1 MDDHRDLARADR
13 DDRERTVKLLADRL
27 SKEHLEAL
35 LNYARFI
42 KAPTTAAN
50 SNVPRSQRK
59 SRSGKNMTITTEELH
74 SYDRPLGRKAGD
86 LVVNFEVDGTYHS
99 ATFPFRVDV
108 DKGQFIV
115 VDGDVQYIGE
125 TKAELVD
132 HMKKIAAGKIA
143 LTWTRYIEIDYK
155 VGVAEGPRRR
165 SHSGLG
171 PDDKREGPIT
181 SISLDFD
188 VVEYSNKFETSG
200 FAGGNIMRRTI
211 GDDGEPHSEE
221 RRWEIP
227 KDVIPFSQAR
237 LDALRH
243 IEAAMTAID
252 GRMRELFAGK
262 AKTVAARLDT
272 ITNQQLALPA
282 PVTPEVN
289 SKAVRKG
296 GRR

>member
-1 MDDHRDLARADR
+1 M
-13 DDRERTVKLLADRL
+13 
-27 SKEHLEAL
+27 
-35 LNYARFI
+35 
-42 KAPTTAAN
+42 
-50 SNVPRSQRK
+50 
-59 SRSGKNMTITTEELH
+59 ITTKELH

-86 LVVNFEVDGTYHS
+86 LDVNFEVDGTHHR

-125 TKAELVD
+125 NKAELVD
-132 HMKKIAAGKIA
+132 HMKRIAAGKIA
-143 LTWTRYIEIDYK
+143 LTWTRYIEISYQ
-155 VGVAEGPRRR
+155 VGIVEGPHRR

-171 PDDKREGPIT
+171 PDDDRNGPIA
-181 SISLDFD
+181 SISLDFE
-188 VVEYSNKFETSG
+188 VVEYSNKFETPG
-200 FAGGNIMRRTI
+200 RAPGIARRKI
-211 GDDGEPHSEE
+211 SDDGKTYDEE
-221 RRWEIP
+221 RQWEVP

-243 IEAAMTAID
+243 IQAAMTAID
-252 GRMRELFAGK
+252 DRMRALFAGK

-282 PVTPEVN
+282 PEVPEVD
-289 SKAVRKG
+289 SKVDGKIVRKG